1 MNLITYSKVNH
12 PTKTASA
19 ISKKSSSSNIINY
32 HQKRL
37 FFRLASLLTSSDVIT
52 ITNHVVNIQQKRLQ
66 SVPCKIGPYEYLVNI
81 DMNNVCSF
89 SYKKR
94 QFYKSLPSL
103 TDQLYVSPLPLLS
116 QLYHLPSNTQLI
128 TFVDCIKKEHLRTIP
143 F

>member
-19 ISKKSSSSNIINY
+19 ISKKSSSSKIINY

-81 DMNNVCSF
+81 DLNNICSF

-103 TDQLYVSPLPLLS
+103 TNRISPLQLLS
-116 QLYHLPSNTQLI
+116 QLYHLPYITLLI